1 MILNFNKIRINL
13 NEYHY
18 FIKNTLYSEFSWFLV
33 FILCI
38 EMVISFFEVILFR
51 SIIRSITTWL
61 ILMVF
66 VESRSNGLLF

>member
-38 EMVISFFEVILFR
+38 EMVISFFLR
-51 SIIRSITTWL
+51 
-61 ILMVF
+61 
-66 VESRSNGLLF
+66 